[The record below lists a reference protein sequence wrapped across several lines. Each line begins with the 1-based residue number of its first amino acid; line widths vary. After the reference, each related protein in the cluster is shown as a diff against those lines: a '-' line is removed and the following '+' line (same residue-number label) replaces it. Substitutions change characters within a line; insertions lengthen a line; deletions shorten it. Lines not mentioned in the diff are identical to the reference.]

1 MKFIC
6 DRRELCKA
14 IASLSKAIV
23 KNPILKVLEGV
34 RIYVDS
40 FYSKQV
46 VLSGYNMELGIQ
58 AKVPAIT
65 EGNGDSVVSY
75 QLLSKVLKKMTGN
88 EVTIDISEKSAVVQ
102 CGSTE
107 FSIPAMT
114 VEDYPTLPSFEEGET
129 FSIEQG
135 KLRSM
140 IQQTRR
146 LLLRLEQLHDQ
157 LCPDYEPDWSN
168 ISEKKFCLA
177 YLYPEN
183 FWFVNDL
190 HDTKYP
196 IAYFDTEENAEK
208 ALKIL
213 NEEIK
218 NYE

>member
-75 QLLSKVLKKMTGN
+75 QLLSKVLK
-88 EVTIDISEKSAVVQ
+88 
-102 CGSTE
+102 
-107 FSIPAMT
+107 
-114 VEDYPTLPSFEEGET
+114 
-129 FSIEQG
+129 
-135 KLRSM
+135 R
-140 IQQTRR
+140 
-146 LLLRLEQLHDQ
+146 
-157 LCPDYEPDWSN
+157 
-168 ISEKKFCLA
+168 
-177 YLYPEN
+177 
-183 FWFVNDL
+183 
-190 HDTKYP
+190 
-196 IAYFDTEENAEK
+196 
-208 ALKIL
+208 
-213 NEEIK
+213 
-218 NYE
+218 